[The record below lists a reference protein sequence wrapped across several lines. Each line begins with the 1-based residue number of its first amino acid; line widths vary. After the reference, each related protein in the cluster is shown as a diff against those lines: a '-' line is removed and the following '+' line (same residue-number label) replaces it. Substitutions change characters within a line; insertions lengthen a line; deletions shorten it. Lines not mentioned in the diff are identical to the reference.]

1 MTARQDHRVVV
12 WVESGVLFLLIAFL
26 GLHTMPRAWATLNTD
41 FPNYYMSARLAH
53 EGFDT
58 AREYE
63 WVWLEREK
71 DHRIL
76 DSRVIGLLP
85 ITPISTLVIWPLT
98 GLSALAA
105 KHIWILANLALLV
118 PVCWLLRS
126 ITGLPWR
133 RIALVFA
140 LCFPLHRNLLYGQFY
155 IVLLLLIVAACW
167 AYLRNF
173 SALAGALVAIAAACK
188 VFPVL
193 LFILFL
199 RRENWRALLSGAL
212 TGLAAMAVSVAVFG
226 WNLHRTYLHQVLPWT
241 LHGEALPPY
250 ATGIASIT
258 SVLHYLFLSEAQWN
272 PHPWHNSPL
281 CYALLQPTL
290 QMLVF
295 APAVLLIRK
304 DDRTPGRILLEWS
317 ALITASLA
325 ISTSPASY
333 QFVLMV
339 LPVCVLAELLVERE
353 WYGWLAALLIVYVG
367 ICIPLP
373 SPSRRM
379 GPEVLLYVPR
389 LPLMLALLLSIY
401 LLLWRDRSVE
411 GSTRDWKNYPR
422 DWKNYP
428 WDWSHHARN
437 WPNYA
442 WAAGMAVVALLGV
455 HSTLYLQRAVRQEFA
470 YRLPLETPSY
480 LDANPDRAGTQLRY
494 VAFTGNGYHLVSTDS
509 HATWVDPSAGDD
521 LSFTANSSQTWVEK
535 ALSPHSQIVHSQI
548 VTMQEPARVPRVLRS
563 VVIDDARDP
572 MLSSDGEGLAFI
584 RDDHGRGRLMLRHA
598 FQSNAPTDAALTPAT
613 FNVYEASFH
622 SEKQYAFSAVE
633 NGRPPQIYLTDTTY
647 SNVPLALGESRYPAL
662 SPDGAWLAYSRMEHG
677 VWNLWLRDQRSGAT
691 RRIANVPC
699 NQMQPAWENDSRTLL
714 YGTDCG
720 RSLWFTAVARRRVI
734 P

>member
-1 MTARQDHRVVV
+1 MTVRQDHPIVV
-12 WVESGVLFLLIAFL
+12 WVERGALFLLIAYL
-26 GLHTMPRAWATLNTD
+26 CLHTMPRAWGKLNTD

-71 DHRIL
+71 DHRAL
-76 DSRVIGLLP
+76 DTNVIGLLP
-85 ITPISTLVIWPLT
+85 ITPFSTLVMWPLT
-98 GLSALAA
+98 GLPPLAA
-105 KHIWILANLALLV
+105 KHIWILANLALLI
-118 PVCWLLRS
+118 PLCWLLRS
-126 ITGLPWR
+126 ITGLSYR

-155 IVLLLLIVAACW
+155 VLLLLLIVAACW
-167 AYLRNF
+167 AYLRKL

-193 LFILFL
+193 LFIFFL
-199 RRENWRALLSGAL
+199 RRGNWRALLFGAL
-212 TGLAAMAVSVAVFG
+212 TGLAALAVSVAVFG

-241 LHGEALPPY
+241 LHGEGLPPY
-250 ATGIASIT
+250 ATSSASIS
-258 SVLHYLFLSEAQWN
+258 SVLHYLFLAEPQWN

-281 CYALLQPTL
+281 WYALLQPTL

-304 DDRTPGRILLEWS
+304 GDRTPGRMLLEWS

-333 QFVLMV
+333 HFVLMV
-339 LPVCVLAELLVERE
+339 LPVCVLAALLLQRG
-353 WYGWLAALLIVYVG
+353 WYGWLVALLFVYVG
-367 ICIPLP
+367 ICLPMP
-373 SPSRRM
+373 SPSKMM
-379 GPEVLLYVPR
+379 GPAILLYVPR
-389 LPLMLALLLSIY
+389 LPLMLALLLGIY

-411 GSTRDWKNYPR
+411 SSTRDWNNYA
-422 DWKNYP
+422 WG
-428 WDWSHHARN
+428 WSHHARN

-442 WAAGMAVVALLGV
+442 WAAAMAFLAVLCV
-455 HSTLYLQRAVRQEFA
+455 HSTLHLQRAVRQEFA
-470 YRLPLETPSY
+470 YRLPLETPSF
-480 LDANPDRAGTQLRY
+480 LAANPDRTGTQVRY
-494 VAFTGNGYHLVSTDS
+494 VAFTPNGYHLISADS

-521 LSFTANSSQTWVEK
+521 LSFTTNSGQTWVEK
-535 ALSPHSQIVHSQI
+535 ALSPHSQIMQSQI
-548 VTMQEPARVPRVLRS
+548 VPSQIVAMQESARVIPR
-563 VVIDDARDP
+563 VVIDNARDP
-572 MLSSDGEGLAFI
+572 ILSSDGEGLAFI
-584 RDDHGRGRLMLRHA
+584 RDDHGRGQLMLRHA
-598 FQSNAPTDAALTPAT
+598 FQSNATTDAALTSPAL
-613 FNVYEASFH
+613 NIYEASFH

-633 NGRPPQIYLTDTTY
+633 DGRPPQIYLTDATY

-662 SPDGAWLAYSRMEHG
+662 SPDGAWMAYSRLEHG